1 MPDSRKLKLVE
12 RPDFVG
18 WGCSNCAWAFRIPA
32 TLKSESLD
40 DLIRETEAIRDNAF
54 EAHACSS
61 HQDHKTATSR
71 A

>member
-1 MPDSRKLKLVE
+1 MPASRKLKLVE

-18 WGCSNCAWAFRIPA
+18 WGCSNCAWVFRIPEKH
-32 TLKSESLD
+32 KSASLG

-61 HQDHKTATSR
+61 HQERKTAKTG

>member
-18 WGCSNCAWAFRIPA
+18 WGCSNCAWVFRIPA

-54 EAHACSS
+54 AAHACSS
-61 HQDHKTATSR
+61 HQQRSSAKAGE
-71 A
+71 